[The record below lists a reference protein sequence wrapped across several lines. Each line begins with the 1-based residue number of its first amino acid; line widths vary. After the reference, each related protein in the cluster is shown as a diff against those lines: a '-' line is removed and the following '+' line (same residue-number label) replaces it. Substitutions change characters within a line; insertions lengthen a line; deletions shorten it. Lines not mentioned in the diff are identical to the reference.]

1 MFFLLSAG
9 NVRLCKVDTTNI
21 YIYAI
26 YKSIYYDIY
35 IYIYRV
41 CVCVHRNMYGRTGQ
55 KAPENAVNFE
65 GAPSKFYGRL
75 RHMDGCDTLYL

>member
-1 MFFLLSAG
+1 MCVFFLLSAG

-35 IYIYRV
+35 IYIQG
-41 CVCVHRNMYGRTGQ
+41 VCVHRNMYARTGQ